1 MRKKI
6 CLFTILLG
14 IFMVLGL
21 RTNKTTT
28 LAETIVKDERELKAV
43 WMSTF
48 IGEAPYDSEAQF
60 KADMTEA
67 LNIFDYYG
75 INAVILSC

>member
-48 IGEAPYDSEAQF
+48 VGEHHTIVKP
-60 KADMTEA
+60 
-67 LNIFDYYG
+67 I
-75 INAVILSC
+75 